1 MRLGVTS
8 PRASNAIAPLGWVC
22 QDLLLRRAPVLRSI
36 LMLLVMLLALFVS
49 FSRGALSPN
58 EVWPY
63 QWLPLLPLVLL
74 LVVRGIERRQVGV
87 LLLLG
92 IFLLGFY
99 RQPCDLIFPNLW
111 TLAAIGVFVLGVWQN
126 RLFRK
131 GLDVEERHGAQQ

>member
-1 MRLGVTS
+1 MESGLRHVA
-8 PRASNAIAPLGWVC
+8 R
-22 QDLLLRRAPVLRSI
+22 LLL
-36 LMLLVMLLALFVS
+36 
-49 FSRGALSPN
+49 GALIPN

-74 LVVRGIERRQVGV
+74 LVVRGVERRKVGV

-126 RLFRK
+126 RLFRS